1 MPTSVK
7 DEVGDVEAS
16 LDIDGLPDSVAEY
29 ARDVLGETP
38 ENKVRTLQ
46 ELSDLIYGKSCCVTF
61 FILIFIPKYI
71 HFASD
76 PYNYLCFP
84 SSTLVSE

>member
-16 LDIDGLPDSVAEY
+16 LDIDGLPDTVAEY

-38 ENKVRTLQ
+38 ETKVRTLQ
-46 ELSDLIYGKSCCVTF
+46 ELSDIIYGKLFV
-61 FILIFIPKYI
+61 
-71 HFASD
+71 
-76 PYNYLCFP
+76 YNVRHY
-84 SSTLVSE
+84 VH